1 MIRLVD
7 SQILFYERARSV
19 FASPIKPYLKSL
31 WLITLATILSA
42 TFTVH
47 FLFLSTIA
55 HN

>member
-1 MIRLVD
+1 MIFLID
-7 SQILFYERARSV
+7 SQILFFERAGSV
-19 FASPIKPYLKSL
+19 GASPIKPYLKRL
-31 WLITLATILSA
+31 WLITIATILSE